1 MAFAVCVL
9 LFCAVS
15 PLMCSLS
22 QQMVLF
28 SFWEASAVAN
38 RILVIAGEY
47 VDIFSDIHSALRHKE
62 SRIQAPE
69 RGSTPAQQFE
79 RLQHYPVAA
88 SFPAE
93 IGLFPDYIKSEI
105 RAFCFCFSS
114 LYFLFGLFIRCR
126 FIQLQSPSNL
136 KQTYSSAALA
146 IR

>member
-1 MAFAVCVL
+1 MAFAACVL

-38 RILVIAGEY
+38 RILVVAGEY
-47 VDIFSDIHSALRHKE
+47 VDIFFGIHSALRHKE

-69 RGSTPAQQFE
+69 YNSIPAQQFE
-79 RLQHYPVAA
+79 QLHYHPVAA

-93 IGLFPDYIKSEI
+93 TGRFPDTSNRRYGLFASALVPYISYLDYS
-105 RAFCFCFSS
+105 FVVGS
-114 LYFLFGLFIRCR
+114 
-126 FIQLQSPSNL
+126 
-136 KQTYSSAALA
+136 YSYRL
-146 IR
+146 R